1 MCGKNWSRVCIRY
14 RRRGSPP
21 RVREK
26 LVSGN
31 KRLECYR
38 ITPACAGK
46 TNRTPSHLRAVED
59 HPRVCGKNSKSSNR
73 QSSMAGSP
81 PRVREKLNVVFITN
95 DYHGITPAC
104 AGKTIWARNTL
115 RILRDHP
122 RVCGKNLWVSTQPR
136 SLLGSPP
143 RVREKL
149 LKQITLQALDGI
161 TPACAGKTEVQMSY
175 HVSYQDHPRV
185 CGKNLSV

>member
-1 MCGKNWSRVCIRY
+1 MWYLLQMITM
-14 RRRGSPP
+14 GSPP

-26 LVSGN
+26 
-31 KRLECYR
+31 
-38 ITPACAGK
+38 
-46 TNRTPSHLRAVED
+46 H
-59 HPRVCGKNSKSSNR
+59 
-73 QSSMAGSP
+73 
-81 PRVREKLNVVFITN
+81 
-95 DYHGITPAC
+95 DYFVMNYVDSGITPAC

-161 TPACAGKTEVQMSY
+161 TPACAGKTFSC
-175 HVSYQDHPRV
+175 HIIDSF
-185 CGKNLSV
+185 L

>member
-1 MCGKNWSRVCIRY
+1 MREKQSCIHNLDRYHGITPACAGKTNCFDSSAVQLGDHPRVCGKNWSRVCIRY

-59 HPRVCGKNSKSSNR
+59 HPRVCGKN
-73 QSSMAGSP
+73 
-81 PRVREKLNVVFITN
+81 
-95 DYHGITPAC
+95 
-104 AGKTIWARNTL
+104 
-115 RILRDHP
+115 
-122 RVCGKNLWVSTQPR
+122 LWVSTQPR

-161 TPACAGKTEVQMSY
+161 TPACAGKTFSC
-175 HVSYQDHPRV
+175 HIIDSF
-185 CGKNLSV
+185 L

>member
-1 MCGKNWSRVCIRY
+1 MREKQSCIHNLDRYHGITPACAGKTNCFDSSAVQLGDHPRVCGKNWSRVCIRY

-59 HPRVCGKNSKSSNR
+59 HPRVCGKNQTFRRFVDLDS
-73 QSSMAGSP
+73 GSP
-81 PRVREKLNVVFITN
+81 PRVREKRKVWGLEMQFF
-95 DYHGITPAC
+95 GITPAC
-104 AGKTIWARNTL
+104 AGKTW
-115 RILRDHP
+115 
-122 RVCGKNLWVSTQPR
+122 
-136 SLLGSPP
+136 LLPCNC
-143 RVREKL
+143 
-149 LKQITLQALDGI
+149 Q
-161 TPACAGKTEVQMSY
+161 
-175 HVSYQDHPRV
+175 
-185 CGKNLSV
+185 N

>member
-1 MCGKNWSRVCIRY
+1 MREKQSCIHNLDRYHGITPACAGKTNCFDSSAVQLGDHPRVCGKNWSRVCIRY

-104 AGKTIWARNTL
+104 AGKTRLFCNEL
-115 RILRDHP
+115 CR
-122 RVCGKNLWVSTQPR
+122 
-136 SLLGSPP
+136 
-143 RVREKL
+143 
-149 LKQITLQALDGI
+149 
-161 TPACAGKTEVQMSY
+161 
-175 HVSYQDHPRV
+175 
-185 CGKNLSV
+185 